1 MSLTQSESNPKSSAA
16 LATADSFWRRE
27 LVGLRD
33 RNTVSHG
40 SSFAEQPWHIRGNRF
55 VASRHEEMI
64 DGEERLIP
72 LTHYLREQPMTFIFI
87 AVTLLVFYLLMWQE
101 RRAIRRVMDAH
112 APKAA
117 SHQEG
122 RP

>member
-1 MSLTQSESNPKSSAA
+1 VLSQGPLVLVIVLLPFWYRKRAAERPRWMYRAGVTAVLLSFLGLTI
-16 LATADSFWRRE
+16 W
-27 LVGLRD
+27 G
-33 RNTVSHG
+33 G
-40 SSFAEQPWHIRGNRF
+40 W
-55 VASRHEEMI
+55 HEEMI

-101 RRAIRRVMDAH
+101 RRAIRRVMDAP
-112 APKAA
+112 APEAA